1 MNIRPNVGA
10 CVHCRHDH
18 FNRECP
24 TCHDADG
31 PCRALLQWEAK
42 VLRATIE
49 DKVNTTLARLPAE
62 DLRLRLDAL
71 TQKVETLSANV
82 EPPEPQPDLD
92 ATIKSL
98 RDTIEGLR
106 NQLYDAKQTERGLDA
121 EVVELQ
127 KENHRLTRLA
137 WQAVQ
142 DKRVTAEELERAKQH
157 NDELSRDAG
166 ALIGVRAL
174 NEALT
179 QKQHKL
185 EAENARYFE
194 VIEGVAGQLEKLG
207 VHSWS
212 KP

>member
-1 MNIRPNVGA
+1 M
-10 CVHCRHDH
+10 
-18 FNRECP
+18 
-24 TCHDADG
+24 TTADVE
-31 PCRALLQWEAK
+31 QW
-42 VLRATIE
+42 R
-49 DKVNTTLARLPAE
+49 

-82 EPPEPQPDLD
+82 EPPETQPDLD

-98 RDTIEGLR
+98 YATIEGLK

-142 DKRVTAEELERAKQH
+142 DKRLAAEELERIKQH
-157 NDELSRDAG
+157 NDQLSRDAG
-166 ALIGVRAL
+166 TLIGVRAL

-179 QKQHKL
+179 QKQYVL
-185 EAENARYFE
+185 EAKNKDLEERLERYRNLADN
-194 VIEGVAGQLEKLG
+194 VADELEKLG
-207 VHSWS
+207 FRVFAAGACNND
-212 KP
+212 

>member
-1 MNIRPNVGA
+1 MNIKPNVGA
-10 CVHCRHDH
+10 CMHCGHDH
-18 FNRECP
+18 FTRECL
-24 TCHDADG
+24 TCRDTDG
-31 PCRALLQWEAK
+31 PCRAMLQWEVK
-42 VLRATIE
+42 VLGTS
-49 DKVNTTLARLPAE
+49 
-62 DLRLRLDAL
+62 L
-71 TQKVETLSANV
+71 TQKVETLSAHV

-121 EVVELQ
+121 EAVELQ

-142 DKRVTAEELERAKQH
+142 DKRVAAEELERVKQH

-166 ALIGVRAL
+166 TLIGARAL
-174 NEALT
+174 NEVLT

-194 VIEGVAGQLEKLG
+194 VIEGVAGQLERLG
-207 VHSWS
+207 FGFGPG
-212 KP
+212 KDICDND

>member
-1 MNIRPNVGA
+1 MTP
-10 CVHCRHDH
+10 
-18 FNRECP
+18 
-24 TCHDADG
+24 ADVE
-31 PCRALLQWEAK
+31 QW
-42 VLRATIE
+42 R
-49 DKVNTTLARLPAE
+49 

-98 RDTIEGLR
+98 YGTIEGLK

-142 DKRVTAEELERAKQH
+142 DKRLAAEELERIKQH

-166 ALIGVRAL
+166 ALIGARAL
-174 NEALT
+174 NEVLT
-179 QKQHKL
+179 QKQHQL

-207 VHSWS
+207 FGFGPGAGVCDND
-212 KP
+212 